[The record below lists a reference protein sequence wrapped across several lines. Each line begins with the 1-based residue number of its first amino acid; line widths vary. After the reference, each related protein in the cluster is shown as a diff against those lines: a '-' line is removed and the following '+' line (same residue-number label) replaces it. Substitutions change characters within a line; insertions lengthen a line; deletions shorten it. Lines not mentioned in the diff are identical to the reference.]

1 MEKFSMRKTNEL
13 TVEKMNE
20 LLDWT
25 YEKTLNGI
33 PTMDTAYDL
42 ADEYTKKYGVEKGID
57 RLITTQLAA
66 CGTSGFLAGVSGLIL
81 LPIAVPAN
89 VSSVLFIQMRMIA
102 AIAVMRGYDLKDDQI
117 RTFVYI
123 ALTGKAAG
131 EMVRQTG
138 IQVGQKLT
146 VTMIK
151 KIPAV
156 TVQKINKKV
165 GFRLLTKFGKTGVIN
180 LGKMVPLVGGVIG
193 GAYDATTTKVIASA
207 AKELFEELPRENRQ
221 ILEQS

>member
-89 VSSVLFIQMRMIA
+89 VSSVLFIRMRMIA

-146 VTMIK
+146 ITMIK

-180 LGKMVPLVGGVIG
+180 LGKWCYSSEGSSVVRM
-193 GAYDATTTKVIASA
+193 TQ
-207 AKELFEELPRENRQ
+207 RRQ
-221 ILEQS
+221 K

>member
-180 LGKMVPLVGGVIG
+180 LGKMVPLVGGVVG